1 MKVLSSVGMKAALER
16 LGLPHDFVFDTA
28 SKLKRRI
35 EAGERFDVAI
45 LMPQMIEALH
55 LGTPRV
61 LAKSPMSVGVRSGA
75 RKPDI
80 GSVDALK
87 RALVEAKAIA
97 YSKEGWSG
105 VYAAKLVERL
115 GLKDALAGKTVLET
129 RPGGAAFNL
138 GEGKAEI
145 ALTIAAEIVPV
156 PGAELAGPLPG
167 DAALWVEFAIGAAP
181 HADAAA
187 VRSLVESI
195 QSPAGAAALR
205 AAGLEP
211 A

>member
-16 LGLPHDFVFDTA
+16 LALPHDIEFSTA
-28 SKLKRRI
+28 ALLKKRI
-35 EAGERFDVAI
+35 DAGERFDTAI
-45 LMPQMIEALH
+45 LMPSMIETFAV
-55 LGTPRV
+55 PKM
-61 LAKSPMSVGVRSGA
+61 LARSQMAVGVRSGA

-80 GSVDALK
+80 GSVEALK
-87 RALVEAKAIA
+87 RALLEAKSIA

-115 GLKDALAGKTVLET
+115 GLKDALAAKTVLET
-129 RPGGAAFNL
+129 RPGGAALNL
-138 GEGKAEI
+138 GEGRAEL

-156 PGAELAGPLPG
+156 PGAEVAGPLPG

-187 VRSLVESI
+187 VRGLVESI